1 MSLNNFIPQ
10 LWSDTMLKSLR
21 KNLVFGA
28 LFNDDYQGQI
38 SQMGDTV
45 RINAIGNIT
54 VSNYTKDTDLAA
66 AQTLTDAQTM
76 LVISQAKYY
85 NFEIDDVDMAQ
96 AHPEVMTEAMSWAG
110 YQIALA
116 MDVYF
121 AGFYTDAL
129 SANSI
134 GTSSSFTTPT
144 VPTSTSTGIGSGTT
158 LFDYLVVLNQY
169 LTQQAVPKIG
179 RWCIVPPWGTTYL
192 FQDPRF
198 TSFNTDAGRQAI
210 LSGKLDASAGQA
222 SEAYIGRV
230 FGMDVY
236 ESLNAPNLGGTAG
249 TSGSQDVFLA
259 GHSMALTKAIG
270 LAKTE
275 AYRPPLR
282 FADAVKGL
290 ALYGAKT
297 VRPYALAVAY
307 LQHP

>member
-10 LWSDTMLKSLR
+10 LWADTLLASLR

-45 RINAIGNIT
+45 RINAIGDIT

-76 LVISQAKYY
+76 LTISQAKYY
-85 NFEIDDVDMAQ
+85 NFEVDDVDQAQ
-96 AHPEVMTEAMSWAG
+96 AHPAVMAEAMSWAG
-110 YQIALA
+110 YKLALQIDKYL
-116 MDVYF
+116 
-121 AGFYTDAL
+121 AGFYTDAP
-129 SANSI
+129 SANNVGS
-134 GTSSSFTTPT
+134 SSSFTTPVVATSSNVGGGQT
-144 VPTSTSTGIGSGTT
+144 VY
-158 LFDYLVVLNQY
+158 DYLVILNQY
-169 LTQQAVPKIG
+169 LTQQAVPKSG
-179 RWCIVPPWGTTYL
+179 RWCVVPPWVNTYL
-192 FQDPRF
+192 MQDIRF
-198 TSFNTDAGRQAI
+198 TSFNTPDARMTLTTGQ
-210 LSGKLDASAGQA
+210 LDASKGAA
-222 SEAYIGRV
+222 SEAYLGRIA
-230 FGMDVY
+230 GMDVY
-236 ESLNAPNLGGTAG
+236 ESLNAVNLGGTAG
-249 TSGSQDVFLA
+249 TSGSQDVIMA
-259 GHSMALTKAIG
+259 GHSMAVTKAMG